1 MDKIIEL
8 SDKIDNIADI
18 NEKIKLLKTL
28 NEMIESEKTNLNS
41 IIDNDLNINTKIKIP
56 LKYKKMTIDE
66 LENEFEKCNNIND
79 KITIYK
85 AINIYYKNIE
95 EELFVL
101 REV

>member
-1 MDKIIEL
+1 MDQIIEL

-56 LKYKKMTIDE
+56 LKYKKMTIFDFYNCIFFLIHE
-66 LENEFEKCNNIND
+66 
-79 KITIYK
+79 TIFVHFCC
-85 AINIYYKNIE
+85 
-95 EELFVL
+95 LFIPQRWIL
-101 REV
+101 CRG